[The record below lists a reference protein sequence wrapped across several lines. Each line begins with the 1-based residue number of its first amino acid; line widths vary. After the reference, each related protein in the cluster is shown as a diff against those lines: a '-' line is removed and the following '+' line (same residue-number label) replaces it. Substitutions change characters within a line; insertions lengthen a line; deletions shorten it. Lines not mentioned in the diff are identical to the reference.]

1 MSHYLSHL
9 LIFEGTLFSDISNTF
24 RSQVIIILFF
34 PLFEFEEDLHITL
47 EERWEKI
54 WKRKFTELFVTQKY
68 EQITQESLAKI
79 QDLTIKDLSGIP
91 ETEEIEEFLKNKG
104 ITNLKDLSL
113 LAKLIEDG
121 IHTVNTIAER
131 ISLKKD
137 MIQTICDAFADSSNF
152 FPKRTPPSL
161 LDLCKTNI
169 IKSSLTEQISC

>member
-1 MSHYLSHL
+1 M
-9 LIFEGTLFSDISNTF
+9 
-24 RSQVIIILFF
+24 
-34 PLFEFEEDLHITL
+34 FEFEEDLHITL

-91 ETEEIEEFLKNKG
+91 ETEEIEEFLREKG
-104 ITNLKDLSL
+104 VTNSDDLSL
-113 LAKLIEDG
+113 LAKLIEDS
-121 IHTVNTIAER
+121 IHIVNTIGER

-137 MIQTICDAFADSSNF
+137 MIQTICDAFADSSSIDF
-152 FPKRTPPSL
+152 LSSTPPTL

-169 IKSSLTEQISC
+169 IKSSLTEQISR